1 MNPDFKVLKSEILA
15 LHRRGIDTHLNK
27 NVDFFIRDISENY
40 LSVSNGEIHKPTLE
54 EIKTQFTNYLN
65 NTIFTEYKDLC
76 EPIIG
81 FSNDGSIAW
90 YIVQV
95 KGEHSIDDGSEREL
109 DFICAW
115 ITLFKQLDDKWIR
128 LGDVSTFK

>member
-15 LHRRGIDTHLNK
+15 LHRRNIDAHLNK
-27 NVDFFIRDISENY
+27 NVDIYIQDISENY
-40 LSVSNGEIHKPTLE
+40 LSVSNGEIHKPTIE
-54 EIKTQFTNYLN
+54 EIKAQFTNYLN
-65 NTIFTEYKDLC
+65 NTTFKEYKDLC
-76 EPIIG
+76 ESIIG
-81 FSNDGSIAW
+81 FSDDGSLAW
-90 YIVQV
+90 SIGQV
-95 KGEHSIDDGSEREL
+95 KGKCSMVDGSEKEL